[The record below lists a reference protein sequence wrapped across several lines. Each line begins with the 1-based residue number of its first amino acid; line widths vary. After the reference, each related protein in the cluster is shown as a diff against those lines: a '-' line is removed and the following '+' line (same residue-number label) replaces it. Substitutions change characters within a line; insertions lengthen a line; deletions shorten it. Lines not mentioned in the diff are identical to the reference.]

1 MVERDIERR
10 KKRKK
15 GGKREKGRIK
25 IENKKREKVK
35 GERGEMSLS
44 AVSNYNRYSICYF

>member
-15 GGKREKGRIK
+15 RGKREKGRIK

-44 AVSNYNRYSICYF
+44 AVSNYNGYSICYF